1 MTIFSKSFAEY
12 IQFQKVLFG
21 VTLAVGLI
29 RLVLS
34 LAGADAIARFFSMN
48 VMALVGLVLFPIMV
62 YTKAF
67 GGYKQVLVLLS
78 LQQVLIGGVI
88 TLGIA
93 IALVTG
99 SSNVF
104 VTGEEVGSAGAEIGH
119 AASHLI
125 GGPILGLVLWLPAS
139 IILFITKRAVSTPA

>member
-1 MTIFSKSFAEY
+1 MTIFTKSFAEY
-12 IQFQKVLFG
+12 VQFQKVLFG

-34 LAGADAIARFFSMN
+34 LAGADALARFFSMN
-48 VMALVGLVLFPIMV
+48 VMALVGLVLLPIMV
-62 YTKAF
+62 YTKGF

-78 LQQVLIGGVI
+78 LHQVLIGGVI

-104 VTGEEVGSAGAEIGH
+104 VMGPVGSAGAEIGH

-125 GGPILGLVLWLPAS
+125 GGPVFGLVLWLPAS
-139 IILFITKRAVSTPA
+139 IILFITKRAVSAPA